1 MNKKYSLNEDTFIE
15 IVKNTPLVSIDLII
29 TNNKDE
35 VLLGV
40 RKNKPALNTWFVPG
54 GRISKNEK
62 IEDAIIRISENE
74 IGVQLHI
81 EDTIFIG
88 AFDHIYEDNFA
99 NDPDF
104 GTHYVA
110 LAFLI
115 PLDYSIDLKRMP
127 KTQHNK
133 VDYIHESII
142 VDNNSYNDIK
152 IHKNTKDYFPI
163 SKFLNSTD
171 SGLYR
176 ALMSHYLH
184 YDQQLWSRTKIL
196 LAVEGA
202 ALVAGYKLAKSTLG
216 FLIMIAAAF
225 LVKYIHK
232 LLTRDEE
239 NRDVN
244 INVMDRLASTILK
257 RPLYPRTVNL
267 RRKSRNRKSSGH
279 YVINLVF
286 KTVFYLNILLA
297 IIYLLYSKKSLYSQ
311 IIPETM
317 KSIINFIK

>member
-133 VDYIHESII
+133 VDYIH
-142 VDNNSYNDIK
+142 DR
-152 IHKNTKDYFPI
+152 DYFPI
-163 SKFLNSTD
+163 SKFLNFTD